1 MCLQDMLFTPVIVE
15 VKGYFEVFFEESPP
29 FKLSLTDA
37 DSGHTVW
44 TATIREGTASA
55 HKHEMATLVPKYNFI
70 QDVTPELTRN
80 PPQA

>member
-1 MCLQDMLFTPVIVE
+1 MLFTPVIVE

-37 DSGHTVW
+37 VSGHTVW

-55 HKHEMATLVPKYNFI
+55 HKQTLFKMFLLNLQEIHLKPSTRPK
-70 QDVTPELTRN
+70 TSK
-80 PPQA
+80 AKC